1 LATAHY
7 VLAGTDALTI
17 WSLVILIGGTGAVVV
32 ALAVRAR
39 TSTRVG

>member
-7 VLAGTDALTI
+7 VLAGTDALAI